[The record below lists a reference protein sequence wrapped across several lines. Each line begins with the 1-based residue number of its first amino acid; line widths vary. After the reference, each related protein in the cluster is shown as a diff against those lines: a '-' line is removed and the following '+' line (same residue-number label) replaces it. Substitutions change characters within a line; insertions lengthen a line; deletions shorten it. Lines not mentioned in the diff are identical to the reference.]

1 MHTPKLSTLPRSSG
15 TGFLVGVVVVVVM
28 VMPCG
33 ESGCGAKREDD
44 EDNQLFHD
52 LILARVI
59 DFLHEIRTRIGSQV

>member
-1 MHTPKLSTLPRSSG
+1 M
-15 TGFLVGVVVVVVM
+15 GVVVVVVM

-44 EDNQLFHD
+44 EDNKLFHD

-59 DFLHEIRTRIGSQV
+59 DFLHEIRTRTHSQA